1 MVTITTKKPF
11 IVWHSSPEQTSRM
24 LPVRSSAIFRKPWG
38 RFRPSVFNAENVH
51 CLSMSPGVSNRW
63 KSMIEKPIDNHTNL
77 RHRLVIDC
85 QYQSI
90 NFYQMVL
97 IDIDCHRLSFHP
109 LDTLDTRGI
118 TVYFHPSFEF
128 SDHSAFCFLIELLSS
143 SSPSLAPPSA
153 VVTYP
158 SATYTSQLSSAA
170 SVTATKSPL
179 YPSPTSYTSS
189 ATVTYPSSTKKP
201 FSSSPQSHSS
211 DHINRPFPYWAV
223 ATTAAAGAIIVFLVV
238 YIVLKKCKKD
248 RRTTLKYLQADYP
261 QDMEESISEGMS
273 IYTIQKH
280 LAKSMNS

>member
-1 MVTITTKKPF
+1 
-11 IVWHSSPEQTSRM
+11 
-24 LPVRSSAIFRKPWG
+24 
-38 RFRPSVFNAENVH
+38 
-51 CLSMSPGVSNRW
+51 
-63 KSMIEKPIDNHTNL
+63 
-77 RHRLVIDC
+77 
-85 QYQSI
+85 
-90 NFYQMVL
+90 MVL
-97 IDIDCHRLSFHP
+97 IDIDCHGLSFHR

-118 TVYFHPSFEF
+118 TVYFDPIFEF

-158 SATYTSQLSSAA
+158 SATYTSQLSSAV

-189 ATVTYPSSTKKP
+189 ATVTYASSTKKP

-211 DHINRPFPYWAV
+211 DHIDRPFPYWAV

>member
-1 MVTITTKKPF
+1 
-11 IVWHSSPEQTSRM
+11 
-24 LPVRSSAIFRKPWG
+24 
-38 RFRPSVFNAENVH
+38 
-51 CLSMSPGVSNRW
+51 
-63 KSMIEKPIDNHTNL
+63 
-77 RHRLVIDC
+77 
-85 QYQSI
+85 
-90 NFYQMVL
+90 MVL
-97 IDIDCHRLSFHP
+97 INIDCHRLSFHR

-153 VVTYP
+153 
-158 SATYTSQLSSAA
+158 A

-189 ATVTYPSSTKKP
+189 ATVTYASSTKKP
-201 FSSSPQSHSS
+201 FSSSLQSHSS
-211 DHINRPFPYWAV
+211 DHIDRPFPYWAI